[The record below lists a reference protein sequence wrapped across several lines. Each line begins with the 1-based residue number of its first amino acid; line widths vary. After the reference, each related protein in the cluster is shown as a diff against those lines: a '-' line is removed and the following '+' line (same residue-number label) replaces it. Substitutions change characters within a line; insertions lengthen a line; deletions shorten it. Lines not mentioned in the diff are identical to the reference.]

1 MGQPPTYG
9 GWRMSVIHLRRTHAG
24 APEVR
29 QSRLKRDWMDETYNK
44 HAYQCLPMTV
54 ANVNGWE
61 FVLPHDVV
69 VVWDEKFATPRI
81 IEGEFTESGWHLVQN
96 SITGMV
102 SFALGYSIETE
113 PGFHVSISGSPNFFL
128 NGAFPLSAVIPSDW
142 WPDEVNMN
150 WAITK
155 NNQEILFPAGMPYA
169 FFTVFKPA
177 DMCGATFVT
186 SNMWEDQDLIE
197 ERSEY
202 NRSKFKKLEDQ
213 PWTWTKGI
221 RSGLNSRGEQI
232 GPSFNGLPK
241 LSSP

>member
-1 MGQPPTYG
+1 
-9 GWRMSVIHLRRTHAG
+9 
-24 APEVR
+24 
-29 QSRLKRDWMDETYNK
+29 
-44 HAYQCLPMTV
+44 
-54 ANVNGWE
+54 
-61 FVLPHDVV
+61 V